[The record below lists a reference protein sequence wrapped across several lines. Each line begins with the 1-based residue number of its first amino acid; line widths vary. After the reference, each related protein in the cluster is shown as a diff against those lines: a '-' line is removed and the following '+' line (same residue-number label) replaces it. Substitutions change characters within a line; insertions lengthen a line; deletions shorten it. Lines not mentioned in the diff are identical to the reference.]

1 MVSEPTRS
9 GGLEGASRDQRG
21 RDQRGRWPLRRVD
34 CYGSKPLQGGEGSP
48 IPKDF
53 CTSGV
58 TASYL
63 CRSKTKNNYVTFQ
76 DVNGHRTRFHEKKTT
91 WGFDKLISLDY
102 FADIEILA
110 LPEFTRLDW
119 CLSMTKPPETMNT
132 FTWTINRF
140 SDVTDECVSSEVFKL
155 VKVKWYMKLW
165 VYPKGNNSGEGTH
178 LSIYLGVD
186 DVALFPDGWKLYQNS
201 NSGLKVNLPKGIE
214 RKKLKNGCATQIKFG
229 VFHLLCS

>member
-1 MVSEPTRS
+1 MHAAMFISRRKYEPSHYLLKIESFSILYEAKKCNIESDVFEAS
-9 GGLEGASRDQRG
+9 GHNWS
-21 RDQRGRWPLRRVD
+21 
-34 CYGSKPLQGGEGSP
+34 
-48 IPKDF
+48 
-53 CTSGV
+53 
-58 TASYL
+58 
-63 CRSKTKNNYVTFQ
+63 NNYVTFQ

-214 RKKLKNGCATQIKFG
+214 RKVTS
-229 VFHLLCS
+229 VSWYH